1 MAATYARLGEKD
13 QAFACLEKTYAE
25 RSPMLMA
32 IESRPDLD
40 SLRAD
45 PRFADLLRRAGF
57 DQ

>member
-25 RSPMLMA
+25 GSPMLMDVTV
-32 IESRPDLD
+32 IPELD

-45 PRFADLLRRAGF
+45 PRFADLLRRAGLE
-57 DQ
+57 Q